1 MCVSPRPFISDSG
14 PWQFSPRRH
23 RQSHHHHHHHLI
35 LWLSKRTLFSIW
47 NQHKRTNMS
56 ATIIP
61 EKAKACT
68 TNRLASVA
76 KSWHSVKPPG
86 LFPSVSTPWS
96 QTFVG
101 VTPQEFWKASP
112 EKSQT
117 LLREHED
124 HICDRSYSIYTDR
137 RGVRSDTRAIY
148 VLLVHIFTPAV
159 KLLCIFSVSKK
170 RQRHTKERKTEKVG
184 SDSPAI
190 GRSAIG
196 RFWKLPV
203 FSSSDESFD

>member
-14 PWQFSPRRH
+14 PWQFSPSRH
-23 RQSHHHHHHHLI
+23 RQSHHHHHLI

-47 NQHKRTNMS
+47 NQYKSTNMS

-96 QTFVG
+96 QAFVG

-112 EKSQT
+112 EKTQT

-124 HICDRSYSIYTDR
+124 HIYATGHIPFTQTG
-137 RGVRSDTRAIY
+137 GVSAQIL
-148 VLLVHIFTPAV
+148 VLIMYYWHTYLHRQWN
-159 KLLCIFSVSKK
+159 FSVYLVCLKK
-170 RQRHTKERKTEKVG
+170 GDATRKRGKREKLVQ
-184 SDSPAI
+184 I
-190 GRSAIG
+190 
-196 RFWKLPV
+196 LQQ
-203 FSSSDESFD
+203 